1 MLSYNFER
9 MFKARGI
16 ERPFTYLRKAGFSD
30 RFASKIKQGNVRR
43 LDLEEIERLC
53 ILFRCTPND
62 LYEWT
67 PNPDNQIDENHPLNE
82 IRKTDKI
89 LNITQTLNAVP
100 LRHLALIERLINDTL
115 KGLNPEQKA

>member
-1 MLSYNFER
+1 MVNYNFER
-9 MFKARGI
+9 IFKARGI

-53 ILFRCTPND
+53 ILLRCTPND
-62 LYEWT
+62 MYEWT
-67 PNPDNQIDENHPLNE
+67 PNPGDQIDENHPLNE

-89 LNITQTLNAVP
+89 LNITQTLNTVP
-100 LRHLALIERLINDTL
+100 LRHLNLIERLINDTL
-115 KGLNPEQKA
+115 KGLNSAQIT